1 MVTWCSNWGHHRSFR
16 VRITPETSNNYISG
30 CISEIDI
37 FSEFTLTLRIWNKCV
52 FARYFVNLNSRQLIS
67 SRLRV
72 ILALAIIDG
81 SEQQLSPFVFSLF
94 THPRICVSSPSR
106 GLLWHLIF
114 HLVKKLFNFQNF
126 QVIREIFIGLVQKKW
141 SRNRSKWNEKRNLPE
156 VVGNVTRKY
165 KIIYDWI
172 KNITDFTLNRIRNN
186 D

>member
-1 MVTWCSNWGHHRSFR
+1 MIHWVLKSFQYDGPDFLQTETIWAVYLKQMCFR
-16 VRITPETSNNYISG
+16 VVFCQPYFSSADLKPTP
-30 CISEIDI
+30 CI
-37 FSEFTLTLRIWNKCV
+37 
-52 FARYFVNLNSRQLIS
+52 
-67 SRLRV
+67 

-94 THPRICVSSPSR
+94 THPRICVSSSPSR

-114 HLVKKLFNFQNF
+114 HLVKKLFNFRNF
-126 QVIREIFIGLVQKKW
+126 QVIREIFMSLVQKKW

-156 VVGNVTRKY
+156 VIGYVTRKY

-186 D
+186 DKWWATKR